1 MKSHIKKS
9 ILVLIG
15 SLFLMVAFQNCGQAG
30 SVTEN
35 APDFSKITDPLVVDV
50 VNEIENQEIQEQ
62 EQIKEEIAKEE
73 DKPEEVVADE
83 VKEIVVAEEEKKE
96 EAVVAEEEKK
106 EEVVADEV
114 KQVIVDDSKE
124 ETQIVVVDDSVEN
137 EQPATPIEQVLEDY
151 SCDDNKGKAN
161 EKKVLVCHYPPGN
174 AAARHEICI
183 SKNALKAHQSHGH
196 SSADHQD
203 HLGKCVA
210 GQ

>member
-1 MKSHIKKS
+1 
-9 ILVLIG
+9 
-15 SLFLMVAFQNCGQAG
+15 MVAFQNCGQAG

-35 APDFSKITDPLVVDV
+35 APGFSKIADPLIVDV
-50 VNEIENQEIQEQ
+50 VNEIDNNEIIEP
-62 EQIKEEIAKEE
+62 E
-73 DKPEEVVADE
+73 DTKDE
-83 VKEIVVAEEEKKE
+83 VKQPI
-96 EAVVAEEEKK
+96 
-106 EEVVADEV
+106 VADEV
-114 KQVIVDDSKE
+114 KQIIVEDGTE
-124 ETQIVVVDDSVEN
+124 QTQIVVVDDSLEN

-210 GQ
+210 GE